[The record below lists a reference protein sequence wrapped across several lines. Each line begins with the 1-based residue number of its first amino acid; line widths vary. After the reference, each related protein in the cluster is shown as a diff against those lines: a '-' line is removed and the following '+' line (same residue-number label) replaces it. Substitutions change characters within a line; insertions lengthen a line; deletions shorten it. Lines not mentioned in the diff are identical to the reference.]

1 METSNVNLKN
11 WKSLIKPGKLDI
23 NLNDDKSYAK
33 IVAEPLE
40 KGYGLTLGNSLRRI
54 LLSSIRGTAVTA
66 IQIDGVLHEFTS
78 IKGVREDVTDIV
90 LNVKSLALKSTSEG
104 SKKLILDV
112 KGPGV
117 IKASDITKI
126 NEIEILNYAQM
137 NFIQNGLYM
146 VAFTAFVFITFR
158 LMRFQREQN
167 ANIFGKVLVT
177 IFGLCTV
184 FFGYNVFSFLY
195 VNQLGQS
202 YRLSELQSSGVE
214 LSALSQNWVDYIGY
228 TVSDG
233 LPIPFSPEPT
243 AYIFLITLGVMVIA
257 GVWVNLSKN

>member
-1 METSNVNLKN
+1 M
-11 WKSLIKPGKLDI
+11 SLLLLRTCLVIFTKVRNYLI
-23 NLNDDKSYAK
+23 NLFFNY
-33 IVAEPLE
+33 
-40 KGYGLTLGNSLRRI
+40 
-54 LLSSIRGTAVTA
+54 
-66 IQIDGVLHEFTS
+66 IQ
-78 IKGVREDVTDIV
+78 
-90 LNVKSLALKSTSEG
+90 
-104 SKKLILDV
+104 LIM
-112 KGPGV
+112 
-117 IKASDITKI
+117 

-202 YRLSELQSSGVE
+202 YRLSELHSSGVE

-233 LPIPFSPEPT
+233 LPIPFSPEPA
-243 AYIFLITLGVMVIA
+243 AYIFLITLAVMVIA

>member
-1 METSNVNLKN
+1 M
-11 WKSLIKPGKLDI
+11 
-23 NLNDDKSYAK
+23 
-33 IVAEPLE
+33 
-40 KGYGLTLGNSLRRI
+40 
-54 LLSSIRGTAVTA
+54 
-66 IQIDGVLHEFTS
+66 
-78 IKGVREDVTDIV
+78 
-90 LNVKSLALKSTSEG
+90 
-104 SKKLILDV
+104 
-112 KGPGV
+112 
-117 IKASDITKI
+117 

-158 LMRFQREQN
+158 LIRFQREQN

-202 YRLSELQSSGVE
+202 YRLSELQSTGVE
-214 LSALSQNWVDYIGY
+214 LTPLSQNWVDYIGY

-233 LPIPFSPEPT
+233 LPIPFSPEPA
-243 AYIFLITLGVMVIA
+243 AYVFLITLAVMVIA
-257 GVWVNLSKN
+257 GVWERKSAPGWAVRASASAPVLTTLRSLLLKAF